1 MFMKLAVKQLDL
13 DKELKKLEKEEN
25 KNVEQILFVEQ
36 AKKAVN
42 DLSRTV
48 HDDVKEVKEVIDKTK
63 KRS

>member
-1 MFMKLAVKQLDL
+1 MKLAVKQLDL

-25 KNVEQILFVEQ
+25 KNVEQIMFVEQ

-63 KRS
+63 KKL

>member
-1 MFMKLAVKQLDL
+1 MKLAVKQLDL

-25 KNVEQILFVEQ
+25 KNVEQIMFVEQ

-63 KRS
+63 KKV

>member
-1 MFMKLAVKQLDL
+1 MKLAVKQLDL

-25 KNVEQILFVEQ
+25 KDVNQILFVEK

-48 HDDVKEVKEVIDKTK
+48 HDDVKEVKELIDKTK
-63 KRS
+63 SKV

>member
-1 MFMKLAVKQLDL
+1 MKLAVKQLDL

-25 KNVEQILFVEQ
+25 KNVEQIMFVEQ
-36 AKKAVN
+36 AKKAVK

-63 KRS
+63 KKV